1 MLFDLRGKRRRLI
14 QVAYLI
20 LAVAFAGSS
29 IIFFV
34 GSGFEAGSIFDI
46 FNQSG
51 GSNIGED
58 QVKRYEKKLETNP
71 KSKNALLGLAR
82 AQYTVATSG
91 DNFDQQTGLFKEGAL
106 EPLEDSTKAWERY
119 LKLDPKKIDIEV
131 ANIVVRAYDGLQE
144 YEEAADTQELIL
156 DIRPSSG
163 GYAQLATYAYLAE
176 QTKKGDLA
184 ADRAVELAEKSKQK
198 AVERRLDKIKKD
210 VEQQIAQQA
219 AAEAGGGTA
228 PQ

>member
-1 MLFDLRGKRRRLI
+1 ML
-14 QVAYLI
+14 

-34 GSGFEAGSIFDI
+34 GSGFNAGSIFDI
-46 FNQSG
+46 FDQG
-51 GSNIGED
+51 GANTGED
-58 QVKRYEKKLETNP
+58 QVKKYKEKLETKP
-71 KSKNALLGLAR
+71 DGMNALLGLAR

-91 DNFDQQTGLFKEGAL
+91 DNFDQQNGLFKEGAL
-106 EPLEDSTKAWERY
+106 EPLEASTKAWERY
-119 LKLDPKKIDIEV
+119 LKLDPKKIDLEV
-131 ANIVVRAYDGLQE
+131 ANVVVRAYDGLQE

-156 DIRPSSG
+156 DVRPSSG
-163 GYAQLATYAYLAE
+163 GFAQLATYAYLAE

-184 ADRAVELAEKSKQK
+184 AERAIELAEKNRKK

-210 VEQQIAQQA
+210 VQQQIAQQA

>member
-1 MLFDLRGKRRRLI
+1 MI
-14 QVAYLI
+14 QVVYVG
-20 LAVAFAGSS
+20 LAVVFGFGMVFTIGVGGGGSLLDVFDGGGGSS
-29 IIFFV
+29 S
-34 GSGFEAGSIFDI
+34 SGDE
-46 FNQSG
+46 
-51 GSNIGED
+51 
-58 QVKRYEKKLETNP
+58 VKKYEKKLETKP
-71 KSKNALLGLAR
+71 DGKNALLGLAR
-82 AQYTVATSG
+82 AQYAVATSG
-91 DNFDQQTGLFKEGAL
+91 DNFDQQNGLFKEGAL
-106 EPLEDSTKAWERY
+106 EPLEGSTKAWERY

-131 ANIVVRAYDGLQE
+131 ANVVVRAYDGLQE

-156 DIRPSSG
+156 DARPSSG

-184 ADRAVELAEKSKQK
+184 AERAIELAEKNRKK

-210 VEQQIAQQA
+210 VQQQIAQQA